1 MGRWTLSFSTKA
13 RRELIG
19 EKELNLLINIVAFK
33 IGWLSAVF
41 GGAYKY
47 PLLGAAIVMV
57 AIAIHLYFATERS
70 REFSLVLLTGII
82 GLCSDSI
89 LMSAGWLTYTS
100 GTFVPGLAPY
110 WIVAMWMLFATTLN
124 VTFRWLH
131 NRLAFAAVL
140 GAIAGPA
147 SYYAGSK
154 IGAVTLTEFVPAMI
168 GLSVAWAVLFPALL
182 VLARQLDG
190 TRQPLLGSRI

>member
-1 MGRWTLSFSTKA
+1 M
-13 RRELIG
+13 
-19 EKELNLLINIVAFK
+19 NLLINIVAFK

-41 GGAYKY
+41 GGASEN
-47 PLLGAAIVMV
+47 PLFGTAVVMV
-57 AIAIHLYFATERS
+57 AIALHIYFVADRS
-70 REFSLVLLTGII
+70 REFTLVLLAGII

-100 GTFVPGLAPY
+100 GSFVPGLAPY
-110 WIVAMWMLFATTLN
+110 WIIAMWMLFATTLN

-140 GAIAGPA
+140 GAISGPA

-168 GLSVAWAVLFPALL
+168 ALSVAWAILFPGLL